1 MVDRPGARWD
11 LSERPRVRRCAARV
25 SATTVARA
33 LLARFEPVEHVAE
46 WRLDTGKSALEG
58 EIIDHLGYEP
68 WRAGMGGPGTAGLR
82 DQDENQPDER
92 MECRGGKARAELGQE
107 SGQRTRCGG
116 AGSHRRITL
125 TRTVNGRSM
134 LSSSYP
140 KISQQ
145 HVTGVSRPTDQR
157 QRQETAKARGPGH
170 DWGDSVVWNI
180 ASHHPERCECAAVL
194 CVPIAG

>member
-68 WRAGMGGPGTAGLR
+68 RRAGMGGPGTAGLR

-92 MECRGGKARAELGQE
+92 MECRAAKHGRNSARRAASEH
-107 SGQRTRCGG
+107 G
-116 AGSHRRITL
+116 A
-125 TRTVNGRSM
+125 V
-134 LSSSYP
+134 
-140 KISQQ
+140 
-145 HVTGVSRPTDQR
+145 
-157 QRQETAKARGPGH
+157 GPGAI
-170 DWGDSVVWNI
+170 DGSL
-180 ASHHPERCECAAVL
+180 SR
-194 CVPIAG
+194 GR